1 MKRKIIL
8 LGSTLLLPIVVNAS
22 SSVDVASILFLYFI
36 EAFCSIHYSLFVLKP
51 LSEMINKTG
60 DSKKTFWILFFI
72 RAGILLVVTPFYPNI
87 YTLDF
92 ISLFIGAFIM
102 SFVQIKKQ
110 ISNAV
115 SHQDATVVPTV
126 NQKVN
131 CPKCGYLVLD
141 ANKICPKC
149 GTSLQGATLTIPK
162 VKCEYCNEEME
173 GTLEKCPHCGAEN
186 KNKVTI
192 AEQVQTGGAITYL
205 NANEGTPFNK
215 NAVDSIVFKS
225 EKVILKDLITKE
237 LNNDSSNHGKTL
249 KDVEVR
255 KSIMTLIYA
264 LIIDILMVVYAA
276 YHTELILILFLLLV
290 LTIVYL
296 ILISKYNV
304 TKYIMKE
311 VKQRPDEKISYVTA
325 SIMSSGIY
333 GKMGFKLIR
342 LVILILAISVPIYFF
357 QEPHF
362 IYEKN
367 GEDYALRYYT
377 LGLFKYDTKIEIPE
391 TYNGKKI
398 TSIRGDVFKNVY
410 YVEEVVLPDTINEI
424 RGGAFQNCYSLK
436 KINLPV
442 GITEIHG
449 STFENDYELESI
461 DIPEGVT
468 RIGGSAF
475 RECHKLTHV
484 TIPKT
489 VLEIG
494 SSAFRRTAL
503 RNVCISQNAYVN
515 ERAFKETYP
524 SIVYYENNC
533 ESNTTSGDYYGY

>member
-1 MKRKIIL
+1 MF
-8 LGSTLLLPIVVNAS
+8 IV
-22 SSVDVASILFLYFI
+22 
-36 EAFCSIHYSLFVLKP
+36 
-51 LSEMINKTG
+51 
-60 DSKKTFWILFFI
+60 
-72 RAGILLVVTPFYPNI
+72 
-87 YTLDF
+87 DF
-92 ISLFIGAFIM
+92 ISMFIGAFIIGTIRTAK
-102 SFVQIKKQ
+102 VLKGEIALPTY
-110 ISNAV
+110 NAK
-115 SHQDATVVPTV
+115 VVPTV
-126 NQKVN
+126 NQKVS

-141 ANKICPKC
+141 ANKVCPKC

-162 VKCEYCNEEME
+162 VKCEYCNQEME

-225 EKVILKDLITKE
+225 EKEILKDLITKE

-276 YHTELILILFLLLV
+276 YHTELLLILFLLLV

-342 LVILILAISVPIYFF
+342 LVVLILAISVPIYFF

-391 TYNGKKI
+391 TYNGKKV

-475 RECHKLTHV
+475 RECHKLSHV